1 MSDPQR
7 IDAELARAL
16 ENLGR
21 AVKANPHNEAV
32 EIKPP
37 AKIIQLPLW
46 PEPVR
51 GMPNPAL
58 RSALFSAI
66 QSKDRRFIDHELIS
80 AVDGVEIRFLGKQ
93 LNQEDLDVCAQVFHL
108 ARLHPLGHICHTS
121 AYGLLKSLGLSTGR
135 TNHRQLHAS
144 LIRLQ
149 QPFEMK
155 VGRYSYSGSL
165 IEKGIKDELTRH
177 YIIKVNSDLAPLFR
191 HGWTGLDAN
200 QRRKIRGKPLALWL
214 HAFYASHE
222 KPYPYKVETL
232 RDLCGSQTKTLK
244 FFRKALRRALAELQ
258 QAGAIA
264 AWEIDAADLVRLHKV
279 PTITQK
285 SRK

>member
-21 AVKANPHNEAV
+21 AVKANPHSEAD
-32 EIKPP
+32 EPKPP

-51 GMPNPAL
+51 GMPNAAL

-66 QSKDRRFIDHELIS
+66 HSKDRRFIDHELI
-80 AVDGVEIRFLGKQ
+80 ATIDGVEIRFLGKQ
-93 LNQEDLDVCAQVFHL
+93 LNQEDLDLSAQVFHL

-155 VGRYSYSGSL
+155 LGRYSYSGSL

-177 YIIKVNSDLAPLFR
+177 YIIKVNPDLAPLFR

-200 QRRKIRGKPLALWL
+200 QRRKLRGKPLALWL

-232 RDLCGSQTKTLK
+232 RELSGSRTTELYK
-244 FFRKALRRALAELQ
+244 FRQNLRRALDKLRVI
-258 QAGAIA
+258 GAIA
-264 AWEIDAADLVRLHKV
+264 TWEIDSDDLVRVHKV

-285 SRK
+285 FRK